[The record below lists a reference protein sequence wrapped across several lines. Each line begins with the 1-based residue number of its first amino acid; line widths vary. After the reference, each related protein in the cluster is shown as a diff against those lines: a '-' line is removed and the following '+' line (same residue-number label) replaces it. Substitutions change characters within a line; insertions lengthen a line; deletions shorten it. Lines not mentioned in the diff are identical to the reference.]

1 MIVRADDV
9 FDADFTSKK
18 SLTHSEGKAFVDE
31 GLQLK
36 QCWAFTVHNWKLS
49 SLQMY

>member
-1 MIVRADDV
+1 MIVTADDV

-18 SLTHSEGKAFVDE
+18 SFTNSGGKAFVNE

-36 QCWAFTVHNWKLS
+36 QC
-49 SLQMY
+49 